1 MNKFLEQIKFDDV
14 ISIFLIFKIIAF
26 NKFEVIIFSDEKN
39 ENENKNNNND

>member
-26 NKFEVIIFSDEKN
+26 NKFEVIIFFDKEN
-39 ENENKNNNND
+39 ENENKNDNDD